1 MRGLGAAL
9 FVAAALMVVAASATA
24 AKSSISVAGFATV
37 DGGAVVGGKVALDRG
52 RTLKHELRGS
62 SNGARVSSTGA
73 FMLQTGTAMGSLT
86 FEAVLAMT
94 STPGPCPPGSPP
106 DADFCAARTGGGAV
120 RGLGRVSETYTFFVQ
135 EGDCDRVFET
145 TVRLE
150 VAGKGE
156 LQLAVE
162 RYRGE
167 CVSSSLN
174 LSRGFTITGGSGIYA
189 GASGGGAV
197 NHRASP
203 TPSGSAGT
211 DTWTGTLNVPGL
223 EFDVTPPTLR
233 GAVNKTVRAPKASKR
248 VRVIYRVIASD
259 AVDGS
264 VPVSCQPRSGS
275 RFKIGRTFVKC
286 SATDTSANA
295 QTGSFSV
302 IVKRG

>member
-1 MRGLGAAL
+1 MTGNENRTKRRLALAAL
-9 FVAAALMVVAASATA
+9 ATALAAA
-24 AKSSISVAGFATV
+24 ATV
-37 DGGAVVGGKVALDRG
+37 QVASG
-52 RTLKHELRGS
+52 VAK
-62 SNGARVSSTGA
+62 TGA
-73 FMLQTGTAMGSLT
+73 AMGSLT

-106 DADFCAARTGGGAV
+106 DADLCAARTGSGAV
-120 RGLGRVSETYTFFVQ
+120 RGLGGVSETYTFFVQ

-156 LQLAVE
+156 LQLAVD

-167 CVSSSLN
+167 CISSSLN
-174 LSRGFTITGGSGIYA
+174 LSRAFTITGGSGIYA
-189 GASGGGAV
+189 GASGGGTV
-197 NHRASP
+197 NHRASS

-211 DTWTGTLNVPGL
+211 DTWTGTLKCAWAGIRRDAAHAQRRRQQ
-223 EFDVTPPTLR
+223 E
-233 GAVNKTVRAPKASKR
+233 VRARRGSKR
-248 VRVIYRVIASD
+248 VRVTYRVTASD

-295 QTGSFSV
+295 KAGRFRVT
-302 IVKRG
+302 VKRG